1 MENNKEYF
9 NGGIIASNE
18 AYPINIKRITRRL
31 IIKEGLKEIKSTLLK
46 TVKKLTSDEE
56 FFNEMLKTKSKIDNI
71 NENES
76 KYERKYT
83 KIRY

>member
-9 NGGIIASNE
+9 NGGIIASNV
-18 AYPINIKRITRRL
+18 AYSINIERITRRL
-31 IIKEGLKEIKSTLLK
+31 IIKEGLKEVKSALIKTI
-46 TVKKLTSDEE
+46 KKLTSDEE
-56 FFNEMLKTKSKIDNI
+56 FLSEVLKTTNKLNEI

-76 KYERKYT
+76 KYERKYI

>member
-9 NGGIIASNE
+9 NGGIIASNV
-18 AYPINIKRITRRL
+18 AYSINIERITRRL
-31 IIKEGLKEIKSTLLK
+31 IIKEGLKEVKSALIK

-56 FFNEMLKTKSKIDNI
+56 FLSEVLKTTNKLNEI

-76 KYERKYT
+76 KYERKYI

>member
-1 MENNKEYF
+1 
-9 NGGIIASNE
+9 
-18 AYPINIKRITRRL
+18 L
-31 IIKEGLKEIKSTLLK
+31 IIKEGLKEVKSALIK

-56 FFNEMLKTKSKIDNI
+56 FLSEVLKTTNKLNEI

-76 KYERKYT
+76 KYEIKYI